1 MASNPLAMEPPRTQ
15 SPQVPQQAHVSLY
28 GGDYPKCELTWPQLI
43 HAEIIAVTSAMRKN
57 SRWSGI
63 SVSGLNMGSLGMSMG
78 LRTGLSGG
86 KDSNYRNQESPLMH
100 GFTNLRTY
108 LTTVRDIS
116 ELDASMLLTPFLD
129 VIRSGN
135 TTGPIAGA
143 ALSSVEK
150 FLQYGIIG
158 LSSPNIAVAMGNL
171 ASAATHCKFEASD
184 SVSDEVVLLKML
196 QVLQMAL
203 ICPCGSVLS
212 DEAVCEMMETG
223 LSMCCQMRL
232 SEMLRRSAE
241 HVMINMIMAMFER
254 LKLIKDEDDIEAE
267 VDNNESNEESPATR
281 ADPHMNAPK
290 TFASPSPSDAE
301 KLKESVMSSPKD
313 SSPILENGESRT
325 SVVSKAED
333 STKNVV
339 DVALNVGTQ
348 EATDDVVEET
358 DVIPVP
364 YGLPAI
370 RELLRVLI
378 SLLNPHEHKH
388 TDSMRLM
395 ALSILNV
402 AFDVGGK
409 SISRFESLRSLITDE
424 FCKYLFQ
431 LAKTD
436 SIPLLTLTLRVI
448 STVFD
453 TMRPYLK
460 LQQELFLFFLIERLT
475 RTGTTNTGITYNIDE
490 EGNVNFVLPNTDAIR
505 DGRESGYVD
514 VRSASP
520 SLGGRPAD
528 ARSVKSN
535 SDSNLYS
542 GEVRE
547 LLLECLTQ
555 CARIPTFMVDLWVN
569 FDSDI
574 SCGNLFE
581 ELIHF
586 LSKNSFPEPTSYS
599 ASNSHMLCL
608 DALLLFISH
617 MVDRVSEEDA
627 FEDDASFIPP
637 SELLARKEEKQV
649 LLEGASLFNDSP
661 KKGIQYLKEQ
671 GVIVEDANGDFTDS
685 LAHFL
690 MSTPKLNKKSL
701 GEYLG
706 HPKNVPLLKRFMR
719 QFDFSNKRVDEA
731 LRILLETFR
740 LPGESQQIDRITE
753 TFADAFIES
762 KPSEVANQEAAY
774 VLAFSVIMLNTDQ
787 HNRQVR
793 HRMSFDQYKSNVRG
807 INAGNDF
814 AVEYLQAIFDAIRS
828 DEIVMPEEHEGQL
841 GFNYAWKQLL
851 QHAKSAGLFTVCN
864 TAAYDKHIFQLAWK
878 PTVAAISYAF
888 NTAQDDVTLQKA
900 ITGFH
905 QCALLSAHYQL
916 HDVFDSII
924 VSLASMTGL
933 VDNEETDITAPDPI
947 VDVAG
952 QKYIVSRLAVR
963 FGRNYKGQLAAVVAF
978 AVASEHGSILRKGW
992 VKVLRM
998 IKNLF
1003 INSLLPSSMLQVED
1017 FLVGTTLI
1025 PLKPKASPPPKQQAR
1040 KDASLLSTLSSYL
1053 LSPYSGDDAY
1063 RADPTEE
1070 EVESTMCAVDCVVA
1084 CRLEE
1089 LFSDIRFL
1097 GKEPLEYLMKAIRT
1111 IGYKT
1116 VIDESTTPI
1125 VYDPA
1130 TIFFLEL
1137 MISITI
1143 QNVERID
1150 AVWPY
1155 MYDYIAGI
1163 LEKANNQ
1170 SVLLLERTVVGLL
1183 RVCICVADKPSMQ
1196 KELENCFK
1204 LLLNLPD
1211 GVLQAVAEQTMAG
1224 ILNLLKLDSPQ
1235 VISCWSFILDVV
1247 QSTAGHA
1254 DASNY
1259 GFESAVY
1266 ILTYE
1271 KGSHID
1277 TEQFN
1282 KLVNIF
1288 GAFAAVAAPT
1298 SPAKESP
1305 ARSRAAQTPK
1315 TIKSPQISIER
1326 GKKSIEHIFQL
1337 HQLIPR
1343 LSQNKTANEVWDCYW
1358 QPILNNLNQQCCTA
1372 CREVRQYALT
1382 FLQRTILLSD
1392 ITKYEDEDNMDRQ
1405 PWVNIFDN
1413 VLIPMLSE
1421 LLRPEVYE
1429 LDPLGIDEARMRASA
1444 LLCKIFL
1451 HYCSRMLEMTAFI
1464 DIWMEILD
1472 ILDGSMHTSEN
1483 DHLAEA
1489 VRESLKNMV
1498 LVMYTSG
1505 AFTNVPPHDVPAGTT
1520 PEYNHLWDLTW
1531 ERLDGFMPRLRELFP
1546 AAPTEPV
1553 VEESQPEANVDQ
1565 PQANSQ
1571 PEINA
1576 QPGSTNNSVED
1587 KISANDQHSNIPPP
1601 QETDDN
1607 SSDIIDA
1614 SSTVHAI

>member
-1 MASNPLAMEPPRTQ
+1 MTDNPPTIDPSSLR
-15 SPQVPQQAHVSLY
+15 SPQPSQHAASPLY
-28 GGDYPKCELTWPQLI
+28 GNDNLKCELTWSQLI

-63 SVSGLNMGSLGMSMG
+63 SVSGLHMGSLGMSMG
-78 LRTGLSGG
+78 LRTGLTSG
-86 KDSNYRNQESPLMH
+86 KDGNYRNQESPLMH
-100 GFTNLRTY
+100 GFTSLRSY
-108 LTTVRDIS
+108 LTTVRDIY
-116 ELDASMLLTPFLD
+116 EIDASMLLNPFLD

-158 LSSPNIAVAMGNL
+158 LSSPNIAIAMGNL

-241 HVMINMIMAMFER
+241 HVMINMIIAMFER
-254 LKLIKDEDDIEAE
+254 LKVINEIEDLDAENPTDVLQTIEE
-267 VDNNESNEESPATR
+267 VQSGRS
-281 ADPHMNAPK
+281 DPHMNTPK
-290 TFASPSPSDAE
+290 PSVSPSLPDAYTA
-301 KLKESVMSSPKD
+301 LDGNTASSSPRSISTPAAETVHTPSNETD
-313 SSPILENGESRT
+313 ANN
-325 SVVSKAED
+325 VSEPNAR
-333 STKNVV
+333 NVV
-339 DVALNVGTQ
+339 DVGLNVTTQ
-348 EATDDVVEET
+348 ENVEDGVEEI
-358 DVIPVP
+358 DIIPIP

-409 SISRFESLRSLITDE
+409 SISRFESLRNLITDE

-475 RTGTTNTGITYNIDE
+475 RTGSTSTGITYNVDE
-490 EGNVNFVLPNTDAIR
+490 EGSVNFVLPNLDTTR
-505 DGRESGYVD
+505 DGRDSGYVD
-514 VRSASP
+514 VRSSSP
-520 SLGGRPAD
+520 GLGGRSSD
-528 ARSVKSN
+528 SRSVKSGN
-535 SDSNLYS
+535 ESSAYS

-586 LSKNSFPEPTSYS
+586 LSKNSFPEPNSYS

-608 DALLLFISH
+608 DTLLLFINH
-617 MVDRVSEEDA
+617 MVDRISDEEDD
-627 FEDDASFIPP
+627 FTNDPTHLPP
-637 SELLARKEEKQV
+637 SALLERKEQKHI
-649 LLEGASLFNDSP
+649 LLEGASRFNDSP
-661 KKGIQYLKEQ
+661 KKGIKYLKEQ
-671 GVIVEDANGDFTDS
+671 GVIVEDEKGDFTDS

-706 HPKNVPLLKRFMR
+706 RPDNVPLLQRFMR

-731 LRILLETFR
+731 LRVLLETFR

-753 TFADAFIES
+753 TFADAFMES
-762 KPSEVANQEAAY
+762 KPAEVANAEAAY

-807 INAGNDF
+807 LNAGKDF
-814 AVEYLQAIFDAIRS
+814 DREYLQSIYDAIRS

-841 GFNYAWKQLL
+841 GFNFAWKQLL
-851 QHAKSAGLFTVCN
+851 HHAKSAGLFTVCD
-864 TAAYDKHIFQLAWK
+864 TAAYDKDIFMLAWK
-878 PTVAAISYAF
+878 PAVAAISYAF
-888 NTAQDDVTLQKA
+888 NTAQDDITLQKA

-933 VDNEETDITAPDPI
+933 VDMEDTLLTAPDPI

-952 QKYIVSRLAVR
+952 QKYVISRLAVR

-978 AVASEHGSILRKGW
+978 AVASEHGSVLRKGW
-992 VKVLRM
+992 IKILRM

-1003 INSLLPSSMLQVED
+1003 VNSLLPSSMLQVED
-1017 FLVGTTLI
+1017 FLLGTTVI
-1025 PLKPKASPPPKQQAR
+1025 PLKPKSSTPPKQQAR

-1053 LSPYSGDDAY
+1053 LSPYSGDESY
-1063 RADPTEE
+1063 RADPTED

-1089 LFSDIRFL
+1089 LFANIQYLD
-1097 GKEPLEYLMKAIRT
+1097 KEPLEYLMKAIRT

-1130 TIFFLEL
+1130 TVFFLEL

-1143 QNVERID
+1143 QNIERMD
-1150 AVWPY
+1150 ELWPY
-1155 MYDYIAGI
+1155 MYGYIAGI
-1163 LEKANNQ
+1163 LEKAENQ

-1196 KELENCFK
+1196 NELDKCFK
-1204 LLLNLPD
+1204 LLLNLPNT
-1211 GVLQAVAEQTMAG
+1211 VLQAVGEQTMAG
-1224 ILNLLKLDSPQ
+1224 ILNLLKLNSTQ
-1235 VISCWSFILDVV
+1235 VSKSWESILDLV
-1247 QSTAGHA
+1247 QATVGHA

-1266 ILTYE
+1266 ILSADNGA
-1271 KGSHID
+1271 KLNSA
-1277 TEQFN
+1277 QFA
-1282 KLVNIF
+1282 KLVSIF
-1288 GAFAAVAAPT
+1288 GTFAAVAAPI
-1298 SPAKESP
+1298 PQAKESP
-1305 ARSRAAQTPK
+1305 IRNRSAPSHKVKTP
-1315 TIKSPQISIER
+1315 QLSIER
-1326 GKKSIEHIFQL
+1326 GKKAIEHLFQL
-1337 HQLIPR
+1337 HRIIPQ
-1343 LSQNKTANEVWDCYW
+1343 LSQDVASEETWTTYW
-1358 QPILNNLNQQCCTA
+1358 QPILTTLSQQCCTA
-1372 CREVRQYALT
+1372 CREVRQHSMTY
-1382 FLQRTILLSD
+1382 LQRTVLLPD
-1392 ITKYEDEDNMDRQ
+1392 IARADVGEEGERV
-1405 PWVNIFDN
+1405 PWVNMFDN
-1413 VLIPMLSE
+1413 VLIPLLSE
-1421 LLRPEVYE
+1421 LLRPQVYE
-1429 LDPLGIDEARMRASA
+1429 LDPLGTDEARMRAST

-1451 HYCSRMLEMTAFI
+1451 HYCSRMIEMTAFI

-1489 VRESLKNMV
+1489 VRESLKNML

-1505 AFTNVPPHDVPAGTT
+1505 AFTVIPPHDLPADTP
-1520 PEYNHLWDLTW
+1520 PEYNHLWDITW
-1531 ERLDGFMPRLRELFP
+1531 ERLDGFMPNLKSELFP
-1546 AAPTEPV
+1546 APAPEPQV
-1553 VEESQPEANVDQ
+1553 IANNEEQPQPQESQQD
-1565 PQANSQ
+1565 
-1571 PEINA
+1571 
-1576 QPGSTNNSVED
+1576 
-1587 KISANDQHSNIPPP
+1587 IPPS
-1601 QETDDN
+1601 EDN
-1607 SSDIIDA
+1607 DNSDIIDA
-1614 SSTVHAI
+1614 TSTVQAI

>member
-1 MASNPLAMEPPRTQ
+1 
-15 SPQVPQQAHVSLY
+15 
-28 GGDYPKCELTWPQLI
+28 
-43 HAEIIAVTSAMRKN
+43 
-57 SRWSGI
+57 
-63 SVSGLNMGSLGMSMG
+63 MG
-78 LRTGLSGG
+78 LRTGLSSG
-86 KDSNYRNQESPLMH
+86 KDGNYRNQESPLMH
-100 GFTNLRTY
+100 GFTNLRSY
-108 LTTVRDIS
+108 LTTVRDIY
-116 ELDASMLLTPFLD
+116 ELDASMLLNPFLD

-158 LSSPNIAVAMGNL
+158 LNSPNIAVAMGNL

-241 HVMINMIMAMFER
+241 HVMINMIIAMFER
-254 LKLIKDEDDIEAE
+254 LKVINEIEDLEAE
-267 VDNNESNEESPATR
+267 HPSEIPQTIEEAQLGRS
-281 ADPHMNAPK
+281 DPHMNAPK
-290 TFASPSPSDAE
+290 PSVSPVPPEIQSRVDGPS
-301 KLKESVMSSPKD
+301 SSSPTI
-313 SSPILENGESRT
+313 SGLATEPSQHAQSNTNEGSART
-325 SVVSKAED
+325 
-333 STKNVV
+333 VV
-339 DVALNVGTQ
+339 DVSLNVTTQ
-348 EATDDVVEET
+348 ETADENAEES
-358 DVIPVP
+358 DIMPIP

-402 AFDVGGK
+402 AFDVGGR
-409 SISRFESLRSLITDE
+409 SISRFESLRNLITDE

-475 RTGTTNTGITYNIDE
+475 RTGPTNTGITYNIDE
-490 EGNVNFVLPNTDAIR
+490 EGSVNFVLPNPDAIK
-505 DGRESGYVD
+505 DGRDSGYVD
-514 VRSASP
+514 VRSSSP
-520 SLGGRPAD
+520 GLGGR
-528 ARSVKSN
+528 S
-535 SDSNLYS
+535 SDSRSAKSAAESSPYS

-569 FDSDI
+569 FDSDL

-586 LSKNSFPEPTSYS
+586 LSKNSFPEPNSYS

-608 DALLLFISH
+608 DTLLLFISH
-617 MVDRVSEEDA
+617 MVDRITDEEDDFA
-627 FEDDASFIPP
+627 QDPTHLPP
-637 SELLARKEEKQV
+637 SVLLARKEQKQI
-649 LLEGASLFNDSP
+649 LLEGASRFNDSP
-661 KKGIQYLKEQ
+661 KKGIKYLKEQ
-671 GVIVEDANGDFTDS
+671 GVIVEDANGDFTES

-706 HPKNVPLLKRFMR
+706 RPDNIPLLQRFMR

-731 LRILLETFR
+731 LRVLLETFR

-753 TFADAFIES
+753 TFAEVFIES
-762 KPSEVANQEAAY
+762 KPAEVANQEAAF

-793 HRMSFDQYKSNVRG
+793 HRMSFEQYKSNVRG
-807 INAGNDF
+807 LNAGKDF
-814 AVEYLQAIFDAIRS
+814 DKEYLTAIFDAIRS

-841 GFNYAWKQLL
+841 GFNFAWKQLL
-851 QHAKSAGLFTVCN
+851 HHAKSAGLFSVCD
-864 TAAYDKHIFQLAWK
+864 TAAYDKDIFKLAWK
-878 PTVAAISYAF
+878 PAVAAISYAF

-924 VSLASMTGL
+924 VSLATMTGL
-933 VDNEETDITAPDPI
+933 VDSDDTHMSAPDPI

-952 QKYIVSRLAVR
+952 QKYVVSRLAVR

-978 AVASEHGSILRKGW
+978 AVASEHGSVLRKGW
-992 VKVLRM
+992 IKVLRM

-1003 INSLLPSSMLQVED
+1003 VNSLLPSSMLQVED

-1025 PLKPKASPPPKQQAR
+1025 PLKPKSPPSPKQQAR
-1040 KDASLLSTLSSYL
+1040 KDTSLLSTLSSYL
-1053 LSPYSGDDAY
+1053 LSPYSGDDSY
-1063 RADPTEE
+1063 RADPTED

-1089 LFSDIRFL
+1089 LFVNIRYL
-1097 GKEPLEYLMKAIRT
+1097 EKEPLEHLMKAIRT

-1130 TIFFLEL
+1130 TVFFLEL

-1143 QNVERID
+1143 QNIERID
-1150 AVWPY
+1150 VLWPY

-1163 LEKANNQ
+1163 LEKAQNQ

-1196 KELENCFK
+1196 EELEKSFQ

-1211 GVLQAVAEQTMAG
+1211 TVLQAVGEQSMAG
-1224 ILNLLKLDSPQ
+1224 IFNLLKLNSAQ
-1235 VISCWSFILDVV
+1235 VSRCWESILDLV
-1247 QSTAGHA
+1247 QATAGHA
-1254 DASNY
+1254 DASHY
-1259 GFESAVY
+1259 GFESSVY
-1266 ILTYE
+1266 ILTDNH
-1271 KGSHID
+1271 GSKLNDAH
-1277 TEQFN
+1277 FA
-1282 KLVNIF
+1282 KLVSIF
-1288 GAFAAVAAPT
+1288 GTFAAVAAPT

-1305 ARSRAAQTPK
+1305 VRTRSARVHK
-1315 TIKSPQISIER
+1315 TKAPQVSIER
-1326 GKKSIEHIFQL
+1326 GKKAVEHLFQM
-1337 HQLIPR
+1337 HHAIPR
-1343 LSQNKTANEVWDCYW
+1343 LSHNRTPEETWNLYW
-1358 QPILNNLNQQCCTA
+1358 QPILTTLSQQCCTA
-1372 CREVRQYALT
+1372 CREVRQQSMTY
-1382 FLQRTILLSD
+1382 LQRTVLLPE
-1392 ITKYEDEDNMDRQ
+1392 IAQCEAGEDGERA
-1405 PWVNIFDN
+1405 PWVNMFDH
-1413 VLIPMLSE
+1413 VLIPLLSE
-1421 LLRPEVYE
+1421 LLRPEVYDM
-1429 LDPLGIDEARMRASA
+1429 DPLGTDEARMRASA

-1451 HYCSRMLEMTAFI
+1451 HYCSRMLEMTTFI

-1489 VRESLKNMV
+1489 VRESLKNML

-1505 AFTNVPPHDVPAGTT
+1505 AFTTIPPHDLPAGST
-1520 PEYNHLWDLTW
+1520 PEYNHLWDITW
-1531 ERLDGFMPRLRELFP
+1531 ERLDGFMPNLKRDLFP
-1546 AAPTEPV
+1546 APAVEPKPESTAQEPDQSAAPDNQNENTQ
-1553 VEESQPEANVDQ
+1553 QP
-1565 PQANSQ
+1565 
-1571 PEINA
+1571 
-1576 QPGSTNNSVED
+1576 
-1587 KISANDQHSNIPPP
+1587 
-1601 QETDDN
+1601 DDN
-1607 SSDIIDA
+1607 SSDIIEA
-1614 SSTVHAI
+1614 SSIVQAI